1 MNRRLIPL
9 CLMVLAAACKSSS
22 GSNNTINVNNT
33 STEYLKSKP
42 VIVLR
47 SQLPGN
53 PSGFPL
59 ITTNNGDTIPSQLDD
74 LDGDGNWDELF
85 FVADFKAGEER
96 QFTLAWTE
104 VPVKT
109 TPKAHIRFGVRQTE
123 NSIVKPALSDTFYAD
138 QLPGVI
144 GYQHYQ
150 TDGPTWENDKVG
162 FRIYLDGRNSID
174 VYGKKVSYITSDSI
188 GIGKD
193 GYTENNYSEMK
204 EWGMDILGVGN
215 SVGIGGISLK
225 AGDSL
230 TRLGVTEQDSLNNVD
245 STICNII
252 SNGKIRSILEFD
264 YRNWKPLERNYRV
277 KTTTSIWPGMY
288 AFQNTVN
295 LQAIQSTD
303 TLLIG
308 LVNSNTMKAAEEI
321 PINDRWIVL
330 LTHDQ
335 QSINKTWYMGMALIV
350 PKEQYAGFF
359 EAPKQGKLSNTFLA
373 KMNIKNNQPL
383 TYYAVAAWELS
394 DPGFRDPAYFRN
406 YVSNLARQIDAVLKI
421 TVN

>member
-1 MNRRLIPL
+1 MNRRLIPV
-9 CLMVLAAACKSSS
+9 CLLVIMAACKNSSETS
-22 GSNNTINVNNT
+22 HTITVKNT
-33 STEYLKSKP
+33 STEELKSKP
-42 VIVLR
+42 VILQKKQV
-47 SQLPGN
+47 PG
-53 PSGFPL
+53 SHTGFPL
-59 ITTNNGDTIPSQLDD
+59 ITTANGDTIASQLDD
-74 LDGDGNWDELF
+74 LDRDGNWDELF
-85 FVADFKAGEER
+85 FVADFKPEEER
-96 QFTLAWTE
+96 QFRLSWSDATI
-104 VPVKT
+104 KT

-123 NSIVKPALSDTFYAD
+123 NSTVQPALSDTFYAD

-193 GYTENNYSEMK
+193 GHTENNYSEMK
-204 EWGMDILGVGN
+204 DWGMDILGVGN

-225 AGDSL
+225 VKDSL
-230 TRLGVTEQDSLNNVD
+230 ARLGVTEQDSLNNVD

-252 SNGKIRSILEFD
+252 SNGDTRSILEFD
-264 YRNWKPLERNYRV
+264 YRNWKPIDRNYHV
-277 KTTTSIWPGMY
+277 KITTSIWPGMY
-288 AFQNTVN
+288 AFQNTIN
-295 LQAIQSTD
+295 LQDLQAND

-308 LVNSNTMKAAEEI
+308 LVNSNTTKPAEEI
-321 PINDRWIVL
+321 NVNDKWVVL

-335 QSINKTWYMGMALIV
+335 QSINKTWFMGMALIL

-359 EAPKQGKLSNTFLA
+359 DAPKQGRLSNTFLA
-373 KMNIKNNQPL
+373 KMNAKNNQPL

-394 DPGFRDPAYFRN
+394 DPGFKDPVYFKN
-406 YVSNLARQIDAVLKI
+406 YVTNLTKQIDASLKI